1 MGEVPRGG
9 EWGGKW
15 VDQKERAGMR
25 TGCGLGVDRY
35 QVRPGLS
42 NSSIIK
48 VFRVHESSSF
58 VNIVDKSCN
67 VDVIKNVVG

>member
-1 MGEVPRGG
+1 
-9 EWGGKW
+9 
-15 VDQKERAGMR
+15 MR

-67 VDVIKNVVG
+67 VDVIKNAVG